1 MTLPTRLVDQPRTA
15 IAALKPRMRAVVSGR
30 VVAITYPIEG
40 ASMTLRAHLKDDTG
54 TVIVAWP
61 GRREIP
67 GVHVGA
73 HMVVQGN
80 VMQQFSEQLLWN
92 PHFQILGD
100 DDE

>member
-1 MTLPTRLVDQPRTA
+1 MTLPTRLIDQPRTD

-40 ASMTLRAHLKDDTG
+40 SSMILRAHLKDETG
-54 TVIVAWP
+54 TLIVAWP

-73 HMVVQGN
+73 RMVVEGN
-80 VMQQFSEQLLWN
+80 VMYQSSEQLLWN
-92 PHFQILGD
+92 PHFQILED
-100 DDE
+100 DDG